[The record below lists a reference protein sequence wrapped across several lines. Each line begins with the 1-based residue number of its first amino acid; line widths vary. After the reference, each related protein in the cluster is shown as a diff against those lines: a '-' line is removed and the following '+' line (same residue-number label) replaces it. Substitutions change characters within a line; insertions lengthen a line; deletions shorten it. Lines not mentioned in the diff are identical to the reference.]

1 MYEDDYDHDEF
12 AEETPKTIPT
22 SLSQAVAETVKAWEA
37 LAGDLPKQIEEL
49 AARKAELEKEVD
61 RLCGLAQEARRS
73 ADKARN
79 EASDA
84 EWKKR
89 EALRKLDEDPVSYE
103 AISMVLG
110 FMDGTRPLA
119 LTSHGTVVSAMS
131 EMQSDFERR
140 DRHMR
145 MLQVICDDS
154 TRGKPR
160 LSLIRSGYRDG
171 SGGNY
176 PIAFYATREEADAA
190 ALRMAM
196 GRIAELVAES
206 KTEPADKWAGNL
218 ASESIR
224 FRKEFPAHIDTLP
237 PECAVAEAY
246 CKFASRQSKL
256 ETMINSAK
264 HHAEA
269 VANMSRAVSLD
280 DSDER
285 AYWDAVAAGAVS
297 APSTEKLD
305 AYQAAMERAKEIVGS
320 GLLVA
325 GVKP

>member
-1 MYEDDYDHDEF
+1 MYEDEDDHDEF
-12 AEETPKTIPT
+12 AEETPKPVPT

-61 RLCGLAQEARRS
+61 RLCGLAQEARRN
-73 ADKARN
+73 ADKARS

-89 EALRKLDEDPVSYE
+89 EVLRRLDEDPVSYE

-119 LTSHGTVVSAMS
+119 LTAHGTVVSALS
-131 EMQSDFERR
+131 EMQSDFERQ

-160 LSLIRSGYRDG
+160 LSLVRSGYRDG
-171 SGGNY
+171 SGGSY

-196 GRIAELVAES
+196 DHIAEWVAKS

-218 ASESIR
+218 ASEAIR
-224 FRKEFPAHIDTLP
+224 FRKEFPAHIGTLP

-246 CKFASRQSKL
+246 CKFANRKSSL
-256 ETMINSAK
+256 ENLTKSAEY
-264 HHAEA
+264 HAEA
-269 VANMSRAVSLD
+269 VANLSREVNFD
-280 DSDER
+280 DGDEQ
-285 AYWDAVAAGAVS
+285 AYWDAVAAGTVS
-297 APSTEKLD
+297 APPAEKLD
-305 AYQAAMERAKEIVGS
+305 AYRAAMEHAKEIVGAVS
-320 GLLVA
+320 AVRT
-325 GVKP
+325 